1 MAEISGG
8 VYRLPWISTA
18 ASPLG
23 PSTTL
28 YGSRLAS
35 SWSSLKR
42 RPISRLIEKMV
53 CLGLVTAWRL
63 ATWPTSRSP
72 SLVNAT
78 TEGVVRPPSA
88 LGMTTGSPPS
98 MTATTE
104 LVVPR
109 SMPMIL
115 EAMST
120 PDFRGVAAKWPSCH
134 LRLDCGSGE
143 QVPYRPKLP
152 FWHIGGWTSRDLA
165 HD

>member
-1 MAEISGG
+1 
-8 VYRLPWISTA
+8 
-18 ASPLG
+18 
-23 PSTTL
+23 
-28 YGSRLAS
+28 
-35 SWSSLKR
+35 
-42 RPISRLIEKMV
+42 ISRLIEKMV

-88 LGMTTGSPPS
+88 FGMTTGSPPS

-115 EAMST
+115 EAMIT
-120 PDFRGVAAKWPSCH
+120 PAEIVGGGACQIGYSRGFAGQVKQVA
-134 LRLDCGSGE
+134 
-143 QVPYRPKLP
+143 YRSRLP
-152 FWHIGGWTSRDLA
+152 FWRIGSPSTRDLN
-165 HD
+165 HDAKA

>member
-1 MAEISGG
+1 
-8 VYRLPWISTA
+8 VYFLPAISTD

-23 PSTTL
+23 PVSIL
-28 YGSRLAS
+28 YGTRRDSSVTSEIFRPMNRLM
-35 SWSSLKR
+35 
-42 RPISRLIEKMV
+42 EKMV
-53 CLGLVTAWRL
+53 CFGLVTAWRL
-63 ATWPTSRSP
+63 ATWPTNRSP

-115 EAMST
+115 EPMS
-120 PDFRGVAAKWPSCH
+120 
-134 LRLDCGSGE
+134 
-143 QVPYRPKLP
+143 
-152 FWHIGGWTSRDLA
+152 
-165 HD
+165 